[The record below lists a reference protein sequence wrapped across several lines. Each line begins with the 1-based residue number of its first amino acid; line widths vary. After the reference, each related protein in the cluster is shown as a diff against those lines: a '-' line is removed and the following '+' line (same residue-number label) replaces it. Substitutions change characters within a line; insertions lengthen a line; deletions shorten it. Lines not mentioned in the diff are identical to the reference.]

1 MQDATIKLPADKA
14 AGRQDAEGVVGA
26 ELRNNPRM
34 ATHPGGVVAS
44 VAAAALLNQSNVN
57 RGNINIQ

>member
-14 AGRQDAEGVVGA
+14 AVRQDAEGVVGA

-34 ATHPGGVVAS
+34 ATHPGGAAAS
-44 VAAAALLNQSNVN
+44 VAAAAMLNQSNVN
-57 RGNINIQ
+57 WGNINI

>member
-14 AGRQDAEGVVGA
+14 AARQDAEGVVGA

-34 ATHPGGVVAS
+34 AAHPGGVAAS
-44 VAAAALLNQSNVN
+44 VAAAAMLNRSNVN
-57 RGNINIQ
+57 KGNINI